1 MATAHIAHDCH
12 IGDNAI
18 IVNVALAGHVTVG
31 KFAVIGGLA
40 AIHQF
45 IHIGDHAMISGGSLV
60 RKDVPPFTK
69 AAKEPLSYV
78 GINSVGLKKRF
89 YNGEN

>member
-12 IGDNAI
+12 IETMSLCKWRC
-18 IVNVALAGHVTVG
+18 LAGHVTV

-40 AIHQF
+40 AVHQF

-60 RKDVPPFTK
+60 KRSFLHLQK

-78 GINSVGLKKRF
+78 GLIL
-89 YNGEN
+89 